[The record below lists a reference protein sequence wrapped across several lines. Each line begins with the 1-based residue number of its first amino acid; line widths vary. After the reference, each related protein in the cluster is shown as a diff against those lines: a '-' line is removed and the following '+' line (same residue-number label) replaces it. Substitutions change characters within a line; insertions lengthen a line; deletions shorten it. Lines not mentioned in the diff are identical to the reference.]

1 MDFFDRI
8 LPKPIRTEEFT
19 FYSHRTPELLVREI
33 QGVFE
38 KTRGFAFSPN
48 LTGEFT
54 SAYSFKAQPKWSL
67 LVINNSS
74 TGPAVRMRGE
84 VNPSGSGSAVEIKLS
99 AHWTLG
105 LFALFPPA
113 LALIWVIMVPKD
125 YFQSFSVEDCIAP
138 TALLL
143 FLPTFALS
151 SAWVAK
157 RLFKRN
163 FVRCFNLTKV
173 PSRS

>member
-8 LPKPIRTEEFT
+8 LPKPIRTEEFV
-19 FYSHRTPELLVREI
+19 FYSDRSPELLVRDI

-38 KTRGFAFSPN
+38 KTRGFVFSPN

-54 SAYSFKAQPKWSL
+54 SAYSFKARPKWSL
-67 LVINNSS
+67 LVINKGT

-84 VNPSGSGSAVEIKLS
+84 VNPSGSGSTVEIELS
-99 AHWTLG
+99 VHWTLG
-105 LFALFPPA
+105 LFVLLPPA
-113 LALIWVIMVPKD
+113 IALVWFIMVPKD
-125 YFQSFSVEDCIAP
+125 RLLPLSSEDSIAP
-138 TALLL
+138 VGLLL
-143 FLPTFALS
+143 FLPSFELL

-163 FVRCFNLTKV
+163 FVRCFKLTKLDV
-173 PSRS
+173 G